1 MRILLDGANPS
12 SRSGPNSFSKKLK
25 DALHELGHIAGHAV
39 DEITDPNARILF
51 IQGSKCGIP
60 TALRLD
66 GIYFN
71 TRQAWREM
79 NLPIQ
84 ESYSQSEIVIHQTEF
99 DRRLIEMFFGAHPFA
114 SVISNGAD
122 PRKTM
127 AVSPL
132 VHPVFNGSSET
143 WVCASSWRPHKR
155 LADNIRFFREHAG
168 PSDVLVVAGDI
179 AQVQQEITGIS
190 LDRVFF
196 AGDLDQQTLIS
207 LYRRSSHLVHLA
219 WLDHCPNVVVDARAA
234 GCKIVC
240 ASSGGTEEV
249 AGRDAIVIE
258 EDEWDMSPL
267 DLYSPPP
274 LDFSRRRD
282 GRFDHNNDILDVAE
296 KYVRAL
302 ERIVK

>member
-1 MRILLDGANPS
+1 VKIFLDGANPN
-12 SRSGPNSFSKKLK
+12 SRSGPNSFSRKLK
-25 DALHELGHIAGHAV
+25 DALHELGHVAGHAV
-39 DEITDPNARILF
+39 DELLDPDARILF
-51 IQGSKCGIP
+51 IQGSKCGVP

-71 TRQAWREM
+71 TRQSWREM

-84 ESYSQSEIVIHQTEF
+84 ESYAQSEMVIHQTEF
-99 DRRLIEMFFGAHPFA
+99 DRRLIERFFGAHPFA
-114 SVISNGAD
+114 SVIRNGAD

-132 VHPVFNGSSET
+132 VHPVFSGSTET

-155 LADNIRFFREHAG
+155 LADNIRFFQEHAA
-168 PSDVLVVAGDI
+168 PSDCLVVAGDI
-179 AQVQQEITGIS
+179 TQVQQEIAGLT
-190 LDRVFF
+190 LDRVNFV
-196 AGDLDQQTLIS
+196 GDLDQQTLTA

-234 GCKIVC
+234 GCRIIC
-240 ASSGGTEEV
+240 SSSGGTEEV
-249 AGRDAIVIE
+249 AGLDAIVIE
-258 EDEWDMSPL
+258 EDEWDMTPL

-274 LDFSRRRD
+274 LDFSRRRA

-296 KYVRAL
+296 KYVNAL
-302 ERIVK
+302 ARIVK